1 VAFDRHKH
9 SRRSVRVQGYD
20 VHQRECLFGEVVDG
34 EMQLN
39 EYGKIARNE
48 WVHTASIR
56 RNVVLDAFIVMPN
69 HLHGI
74 IILTGNVG
82 ATRRVAPIGRV
93 ACMEGEAPPR
103 PYDRNGKMRSGSIG
117 AIIGQFKS
125 IATKRINKRHGAPGV
140 PVWQRNYYE
149 CIIWGEAQLDAI
161 RRYIADNPG
170 QWDLDRENPRNL

>member
-1 VAFDRHKH
+1 MM
-9 SRRSVRVQGYD
+9 
-20 VHQRECLFGEVVDG
+20 GEVVDG

-48 WVHTASIR
+48 WVRAASIR
-56 RNVVLDAFIVMPN
+56 RNVVVDVFIVMPN

-74 IILTGNVG
+74 IILTGDVG
-82 ATRRVAPIGRV
+82 ATRWVAPIGWV
-93 ACMEGEAPPR
+93 APMEGEAPPR

-125 IATKRINKRHGAPGV
+125 MATKRINKRRGTPGV

-149 CIIWGEAQLDAI
+149 RIIRSEAQLDAL

-170 QWDLDRENPRNL
+170 QWDLDRENPRNS